1 MTNKKLIKLIYSV
14 FFLAGMVGIIL
25 FVINVVTDYKTY
37 TDSEIVKANVIN
49 VSGTKNGMLD
59 VKYQYNYGGKKYEE
73 NVRQSV
79 GEIRAGDEK
88 EIRIRKSIP
97 KKIIIT
103 TITTVICN
111 NIAFALSLF
120 ASLATIVL
128 LFGLA
133 KKKAEATACVGAVAK
148 MCKEKIR
155 CRRVTVCR
163 KKKSARKE

>member
-1 MTNKKLIKLIYSV
+1 MANKNTIKETRKARKNFPLIKLLCTIS
-14 FFLAGMVGIIL
+14 FLVGVIL
-25 FVINVVTDYKTY
+25 FVSNAVTDYKTY
-37 TDSEIVKANVIN
+37 TDSEIVKADVIN

-59 VKYQYNYGGKKYEE
+59 VKYQYNYGGEKHEE

-79 GEIRAGDEK
+79 DEIKAGDKK

-133 KKKAEATACVGAVAK
+133 KKKAE
-148 MCKEKIR
+148 EDSDI
-155 CRRVTVCR
+155 
-163 KKKSARKE
+163 EI

>member
-1 MTNKKLIKLIYSV
+1 MANKNTTKETRKTRKSFPPIKLICTI
-14 FFLAGMVGIIL
+14 FFLVGVIL
-25 FVINVVTDYKTY
+25 FVINAVTDYKTY

-128 LFGLA
+128 LFDLA
-133 KKKAEATACVGAVAK
+133 KKKAE
-148 MCKEKIR
+148 EDSDI
-155 CRRVTVCR
+155 
-163 KKKSARKE
+163 EI

>member
-1 MTNKKLIKLIYSV
+1 MVNKNTTKKTRKARKNFPLIKLICTIS
-14 FFLAGMVGIIL
+14 FLVGVIL
-25 FVINVVTDYKTY
+25 FVINAVTDYKTY
-37 TDSEIVKANVIN
+37 TDIEIVKANVIN

-79 GEIRAGDEK
+79 GEIRTGDEK

-133 KKKAEATACVGAVAK
+133 KKKAE
-148 MCKEKIR
+148 EDSDI
-155 CRRVTVCR
+155 
-163 KKKSARKE
+163 EI

>member
-1 MTNKKLIKLIYSV
+1 MANKNTTKETRKTRKSFPPIKLICTI
-14 FFLAGMVGIIL
+14 FFLVGVIL
-25 FVINVVTDYKTY
+25 FVINAVTDYKTY

-59 VKYQYNYGGKKYEE
+59 VKYQYNYGGEKYEE

-79 GEIRAGDEK
+79 DEIKAGDKK

-97 KKIIIT
+97 EKIITT

-128 LFGLA
+128 LFDLA
-133 KKKAEATACVGAVAK
+133 KKKAE
-148 MCKEKIR
+148 EDSDI
-155 CRRVTVCR
+155 
-163 KKKSARKE
+163 EI

>member
-1 MTNKKLIKLIYSV
+1 MVNKNTTKKTRKARKNFPLIKLICTIS
-14 FFLAGMVGIIL
+14 FLVGVIL
-25 FVINVVTDYKTY
+25 FVINAVTDYKTY
-37 TDSEIVKANVIN
+37 TDSEIVKADVIN

-120 ASLATIVL
+120 ASLATIIL

-133 KKKAEATACVGAVAK
+133 KKKAE
-148 MCKEKIR
+148 EDSDI
-155 CRRVTVCR
+155 
-163 KKKSARKE
+163 EI